1 VALDLISYGFILF
14 YFILFIV
21 RTGGNSSQI
30 KKSCFPREKKKTTST
45 SKIFTGSAQQS
56 AENSWVPPGVENKA
70 WSLQFSVGVQCG
82 GAPL

>member
-1 VALDLISYGFILF
+1 MVLF

-30 KKSCFPREKKKTTST
+30 KKSCFPREKKTTST
-45 SKIFTGSAQQS
+45 SKIFTGSAQRS